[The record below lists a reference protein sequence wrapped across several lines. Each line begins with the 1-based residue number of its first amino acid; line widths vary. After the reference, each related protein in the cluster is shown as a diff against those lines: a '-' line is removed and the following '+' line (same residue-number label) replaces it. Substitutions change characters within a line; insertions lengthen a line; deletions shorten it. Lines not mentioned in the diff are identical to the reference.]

1 MRAKLTFRLL
11 LCFILSAVM
20 CHAQRGKLL
29 TVDRELSS
37 SMLNSIYQNRE
48 GILWIATEDGL
59 SRYDG
64 AKFTIFRHK
73 PGDTNSLANNYVRV
87 LFEDRDGR
95 FFIGSLSGLQ
105 RYDRAR
111 DRFTR
116 IPLLSAEGDTLTA
129 NVSSITQRRDGRI
142 FIGTAGHNLFVL
154 DPKKDSLAAHHL
166 PDLVS
171 SLINQVYED
180 RKGRLWVASNDRG
193 VFRLDAGN
201 HVWQYYGADNLVW
214 SSSLCED
221 EQGNIYAGCLK
232 NGLFRYDER
241 QDRFVRVGGE
251 TGGRMPVK
259 TLCPVAPDEIYVG
272 TDGEGMKVYRPSA
285 DRLENVHVSTVGFNF
300 DKAKVHSVLEDN
312 QGNLWLGLFQKGVLI
327 VPTRSNG
334 FRYLG
339 YKVSADNPIGSSCI
353 MAVCKDRDNR
363 LWVGTDNDGLYSV
376 SPDGS
381 RLKHFAPDSR
391 KGESVSA
398 TVTALFEDSDRNLWV
413 GSYRDGLAC
422 LDPQTGRCTYFPLH
436 DDKGTPVQSIY
447 SITEDRH
454 KHLWVGSLGSGI
466 FRINLRTKEVFS
478 LPYPSDGRDYR
489 EESNVLNNP
498 WVNCLLCSS
507 DDKLYFGS
515 YDGLGC
521 LDLPTMNFVSTFGRN
536 RLLPGEVV
544 YALHEDR
551 QGYLWAGTSF
561 GLKRITPRT
570 GAVKIYTTADG
581 LPSNSISAIEEDGD
595 GNLWVS
601 TNFGISRFT
610 PATKSSSTSTPATG
624 CRATSSASGFPSP
637 EVTGSSSS
645 AGPEA
650 SPSSTRGASAAPTSV
665 PISASPTSTSMTV
678 PSDRACSPAGA
689 TLSTAP
695 SATPTASASPTRT
708 TPSA

>member
-37 SMLNSIYQNRE
+37 SMLNSIYQDRD

-59 SRYDG
+59 NRYDG

-116 IPLLSAEGDTLTA
+116 IPLLSAAGDTLTA
-129 NVSSITQRRDGRI
+129 NVSSIIQRRDGRI

-201 HVWQYYGADNLVW
+201 HVRQYYGADNLVW

-259 TLCPVAPDEIYVG
+259 TLCPVAPDGIYVG
-272 TDGEGMKVYRPSA
+272 TDGEGMKVYHPSA

-334 FRYLG
+334 FRYLNG
-339 YKVSADNPIGSSCI
+339 
-353 MAVCKDRDNR
+353 
-363 LWVGTDNDGLYSV
+363 
-376 SPDGS
+376 
-381 RLKHFAPDSR
+381 
-391 KGESVSA
+391 
-398 TVTALFEDSDRNLWV
+398 
-413 GSYRDGLAC
+413 
-422 LDPQTGRCTYFPLH
+422 
-436 DDKGTPVQSIY
+436 
-447 SITEDRH
+447 
-454 KHLWVGSLGSGI
+454 
-466 FRINLRTKEVFS
+466 
-478 LPYPSDGRDYR
+478 
-489 EESNVLNNP
+489 
-498 WVNCLLCSS
+498 
-507 DDKLYFGS
+507 
-515 YDGLGC
+515 
-521 LDLPTMNFVSTFGRN
+521 
-536 RLLPGEVV
+536 
-544 YALHEDR
+544 
-551 QGYLWAGTSF
+551 
-561 GLKRITPRT
+561 
-570 GAVKIYTTADG
+570 
-581 LPSNSISAIEEDGD
+581 
-595 GNLWVS
+595 
-601 TNFGISRFT
+601 
-610 PATKSSSTSTPATG
+610 
-624 CRATSSASGFPSP
+624 
-637 EVTGSSSS
+637 
-645 AGPEA
+645 
-650 SPSSTRGASAAPTSV
+650 
-665 PISASPTSTSMTV
+665 
-678 PSDRACSPAGA
+678 
-689 TLSTAP
+689 
-695 SATPTASASPTRT
+695 
-708 TPSA
+708 